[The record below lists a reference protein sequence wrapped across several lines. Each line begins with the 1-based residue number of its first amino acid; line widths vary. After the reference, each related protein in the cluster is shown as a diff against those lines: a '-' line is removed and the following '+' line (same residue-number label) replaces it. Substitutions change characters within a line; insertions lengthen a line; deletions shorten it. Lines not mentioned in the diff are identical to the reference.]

1 MKHFALGS
9 HRLLAAATVLMTV
22 TLMVAG
28 GLAQQKNGKTP
39 KNQPVQQAEA
49 TSVAGK
55 QSAANLFPNGN
66 FQLGKTTPVHWQTID
81 GLSTFWVQDKDPR
94 HGKVLKFDTDVL
106 QSQAYQWWVHIA
118 DGVSPQKAPPKIPTT
133 PPKFD
138 TLAGLDGVWF
148 WSDPIPIEKNKQ
160 YWLTL
165 DAKGLGM
172 LVWLVGYPEK
182 PDTSFAADAGAVK
195 QYFAKAKGT
204 APPNERNRKAF
215 IHKYVWKGQLK
226 IAGSREWQTFSR
238 RKKPFHPTKYTPTVK
253 YVRVLL
259 YPFWPPGEYY
269 VDNVKLVEYDESIH
283 GQ

>member
-1 MKHFALGS
+1 MTPCAIQPRYLV
-9 HRLLAAATVLMTV
+9 AASMVLITG

-28 GLAQQKNGKTP
+28 SLAQQKDEESSR
-39 KNQPVQQAEA
+39 NQAAQRADAKPAAPPQ
-49 TSVAGK
+49 VAD
-55 QSAANLFPNGN
+55 NLFPNGN
-66 FQLGKTTPVHWQTID
+66 FQLGKSTPMHWQTID

-106 QSQAYQWWVHIA
+106 QSQAYQWWVQIA

-133 PPKFD
+133 PPKYD

-148 WSDPIPIEKNKQ
+148 WSDAIPIEKNKQ

-204 APPNERNRKAF
+204 AQPNQRNRKAF

-226 IAGSREWQTFSR
+226 VDASREWRTFSR

-269 VDNVKLVEYDESIH
+269 VDNVKLVEYDASIH